1 MNDFLLYESVGLS
14 AARKT
19 SAPSSPLSRRIGK
32 CLGSFMPLAE
42 KGFRIPIE
50 LRVDLLFL
58 QTDMIV
64 PPNFTFSDGRTAL
77 PIILAAVFLFV
88 KGEENVVRNRI
99 FMDSPGEIQAF
110 CIPKREGGP
119 PQNLRWRKQR
129 KDLC

>member
-1 MNDFLLYESVGLS
+1 M
-14 AARKT
+14 
-19 SAPSSPLSRRIGK
+19 
-32 CLGSFMPLAE
+32 
-42 KGFRIPIE
+42 
-50 LRVDLLFL
+50 DLLFL
-58 QTDMIV
+58 QTDMVV

-119 PQNLRWRKQR
+119 PQNLRIFAKMTHPRGGRLQPEAGF
-129 KDLC
+129 